1 MADSNRSTDNATQ
14 SEKPLFQGQEEQEQ
28 IYSPQQVP
36 GSNVPPVER
45 DNDDSSAQGTAV
57 ATDDDPDDNT

>member
-1 MADSNRSTDNATQ
+1 MADSKRSTDDAAR
-14 SEKPLFQGQEEQEQ
+14 SEKPLFQGQEEQER

-45 DNDDSSAQGTAV
+45 DNDDTSAQGTAV
-57 ATDDDPDDNT
+57 ATDDNPDDNA